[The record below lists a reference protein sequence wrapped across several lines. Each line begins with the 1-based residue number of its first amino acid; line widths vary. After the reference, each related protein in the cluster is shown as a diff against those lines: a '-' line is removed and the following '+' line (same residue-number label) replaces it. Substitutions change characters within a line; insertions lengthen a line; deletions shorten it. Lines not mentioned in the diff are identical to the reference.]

1 MKKPRWTYRH
11 NPAFPTLQRAPFE
24 LHPTDVEMLVGMLSI
39 KKNSVQPWATPA
51 SIAVEGRHAIS
62 PGAPYTDYD
71 LREQTE
77 YHHRIWLKSLKFLQ
91 GLGYCQDSSG
101 GLWAV
106 VRDDLTMEIE
116 A

>member
-1 MKKPRWTYRH
+1 
-11 NPAFPTLQRAPFE
+11 
-24 LHPTDVEMLVGMLSI
+24 MLVGMLTIRQSSI
-39 KKNSVQPWATPA
+39 QPWRPPIGIAT
-51 SIAVEGRHAIS
+51 EGRHALS
-62 PGAPYTDYD
+62 PGDPYSSYD
-71 LREQTE
+71 MNEQLP
-77 YHHRIWLKSLKFLQ
+77 YHSNIWLKSLKFLQ

>member
-11 NPAFPTLQRAPFE
+11 NPAFPPLQRDPFE
-24 LHPTDVEMLVGMLSI
+24 LHPADMEMLVGMMTI
-39 KKNSVQPWATPA
+39 KESPASPWAPPA
-51 SIAVEGRHAIS
+51 SIACEARHAL
-62 PGAPYTDYD
+62 GMEPYSDYD
-71 LREQTE
+71 LRVQAE
-77 YHHRIWLKSLKFLQ
+77 YHHRNWLKSLKFLQ

-116 A
+116 AS